1 MSIRSISFATAF
13 FVATAGSVDSAV
25 ADENVK
31 TLRVFPSEVSLS
43 TNRDFQRVVVQAVAP
58 DGVTHD
64 ASEKAEWKIA
74 NDVLVQ
80 RDGDILRAKADGETK
95 ITISYA
101 GHSVE
106 LPVKTANSGADR
118 DLRFETDILPIF
130 TKSGCNT
137 GSCHGAA
144 RGKDGFRLSLFG
156 FDPAGDYYRVTR
168 EQLGRRINLAVP
180 EKSLIV
186 EKSIGAVP
194 HTGGKLFDG
203 DSSLSKDLVSWI
215 AKGAPTDPADTPK
228 CVGIEFYP
236 AQVVL
241 QGEGETQPMT
251 VVATYSNGTTRDVTK
266 LAFFSSNNKNAAD
279 IDENGLATSG
289 SVAATRSGE
298 AFVIARFDKY
308 TVGSQIIVL
317 PKDVQY
323 ERPQETPVNEIDT
336 LVLDKLQKLR
346 ILPSPISD
354 DEEFLRRIYID
365 LVGLLP
371 SPAEYDEFIADTSA
385 DKRANKIDELINRKE
400 FTEIWTMKWAEWL
413 QMRSNNNQ
421 MSYKAVVLYHAWL
434 RDQIAR
440 DVPVNEMVKDLL
452 ASTGGTFAV
461 PPTNYYQTERD
472 NLKVAE
478 NVAQTFMGMQIQC
491 AQCHNHPFDRWTQDD
506 YYGFAAFFAQVG
518 RKGAEDYREQII
530 YNRGG
535 GETRHPVTGKN
546 AIPTFLGGGKPED
559 RGIDMRGKDR
569 REIVAAWL
577 ASPENPFFAKNV
589 TNRVWDHF
597 FGLGIVDPVDDVRVS
612 NPPSNPEL
620 LEELASRFTESGYNF
635 KQLVKDICLSNT
647 YQRTSAR
654 IPSNE
659 ADEANFAHQTVRRIK
674 AESMLDIISQVTT
687 TQDKF
692 TGLPTGARATQ
703 IVDGNTSTYFLT
715 TFGRAKRETVCTCEV
730 KMDPTLSQALHL
742 LNGDATNNKIK
753 QGKVVQDFLAEGLAP
768 IDVIDRLY
776 VTCFTRKPTAAEREA
791 MEQVLAGVKADDK
804 AAMQAE
810 LEDIFWALLNSR
822 ELLFNH

>member
-1 MSIRSISFATAF
+1 MSFRSSV
-13 FVATAGSVDSAV
+13 FVAHVIALSA
-25 ADENVK
+25 ASASAFAEGEVK
-31 TLRVFPSEVSLS
+31 TLRVYPPEISLS

-58 DGVTHD
+58 DGVTRD
-64 ASEKAEWKIA
+64 ASEKAEWKIE
-74 NDVLVQ
+74 NSGLVERNGDVLS
-80 RDGDILRAKADGETK
+80 AKADGETK
-95 ITISYA
+95 LTVNYG

-106 LPVKTANSGADR
+106 IPIKTANATTQR
-118 DLRFETDILPIF
+118 DLRFETDIIPIF

-144 RGKDGFRLSLFG
+144 RGKDGFNLSLFG

-180 EKSLIV
+180 EASLTV

-194 HTGGKLFDG
+194 HSGGKLFEA
-203 DSSLSKDLVSWI
+203 DSQLCKDLVAWI
-215 AKGAPTDPADTPK
+215 GKGAPEDPADTAK
-228 CVGIEFYP
+228 CVNVEYFP
-236 AQVVL
+236 SQVVL

-251 VVATYSNGTTRDVTK
+251 VIATYSDGTTRDVTK
-266 LAFFSSNNKNAAD
+266 LAAFSSNNKNAAD
-279 IDENGLATSG
+279 VDENGLATSG
-289 SVAATRSGE
+289 SIAATRSGE
-298 AFVIARFDKY
+298 AFVIARFDKF
-308 TVGSQIIVL
+308 TVGAQIIVL
-317 PKDVQY
+317 PKGVQY
-323 ERPQETPVNEIDT
+323 ERPQEAPVNEIDT
-336 LVLDKLQKLR
+336 LVLDKLEKLR

-365 LVGLLP
+365 VVGLLP
-371 SPAEYDEFIADTSA
+371 SPAEFDAFIADTSG
-385 DKRANKIDELINRKE
+385 DKRARKIEELINRKE
-400 FTEIWTMKWAEWL
+400 FTEIWTSKWAEWL

-434 RDQIAR
+434 KEQIAN

-452 ASTGGTFAV
+452 ASTGGTFSV

-518 RKGAEDYREQII
+518 RKRSEDYREQIVF
-530 YNRGG
+530 NSGG
-535 GETRHPVTGKN
+535 GETRHPVTGQN
-546 AIPTFLGGGKPED
+546 AVPTFLGGGKPEE

-569 REIVAAWL
+569 REVVAAWL

-589 TNRVWDHF
+589 VNRVWDHF
-597 FGLGIVDPVDDVRVS
+597 FGIGIVDPVDDVRVS

-620 LEELASRFTESGYNF
+620 LEELARRFTESGYNF
-635 KQLVKDICLSNT
+635 KQLVTDICLSNT

-692 TGLPTGARATQ
+692 SGLPLGARATQ

-715 TFGRAKRETVCTCEV
+715 TFGRASRETVCTCEV

-742 LNGDATNNKIK
+742 LNGSATNEKIK
-753 QGKVVQDFLAEGLAP
+753 QGKVVDDMLERGLQP
-768 IDVIDRLY
+768 MEIVDRLY

-791 MEQVLAGVKADDK
+791 MEQILAGVKEGDQ
-804 AAMQAE
+804 AALKTE